1 MLELREV
8 FEMVTKQTEPDLDSW
23 KKQEDR
29 QRRAARNRRL
39 GAIAVAAAVIV
50 GVAVF
55 ILASR
60 PRNGTTSIDQA
71 PTPVPFVTT
80 PPIGVQLV
88 APDGTPDQQIRVAVR
103 PLSIAIDG
111 SHTGSEAFQLSPVG
125 TTLAYMDSGVV
136 HTVRFD
142 GTDDRALTDPGNTNH
157 GDAMNHVAWAPNG
170 SQLAYAFS
178 GNIYVMNADGSDQH
192 PVTHAPGGMGDF
204 YPAWSPDGT
213 TIAYWEGTRS
223 GGDGGPSDSEIYT
236 VPATGGGGTRLT
248 NNDVSNIEPAW
259 SPDGTRIAYWNGGG
273 LSVMRA
279 DGTHERSVY
288 GTPGGAWAPSWSPD
302 GGSIAFITFVR
313 NLPDAQGSPLMQ
325 LLTIELKSG
334 NVSKLRVHSLTDFN
348 GPQWVSDGEIL
359 INRYS

>member
-23 KKQEDR
+23 KKQGDR
-29 QRRAARNRRL
+29 QRRTARNRRL

-50 GVAVF
+50 GVGVF

-60 PRNGTTSIDQA
+60 PGNGTTPIDQA

-88 APDGTPDQQIRVAVR
+88 APDGTPVQQIPVALR
-103 PLSIAIDG
+103 PISVATDG
-111 SHTGSEAFQLSPVG
+111 SHTGTEAFQLSPDG
-125 TTLAYMDSGVV
+125 TTLAYMDSGYV
-136 HTVRFD
+136 HTVRVD
-142 GTDDRALTDPGNTNH
+142 GTDDRVLTGAGNTNT
-157 GDAMNHVAWAPNG
+157 GDAMDHVAWSPNG
-170 SQLAYAFS
+170 SQLAYSFG

-192 PVTHAPGGMGDF
+192 LVTHAPGGLGDF
-204 YPAWSPDGT
+204 YPTWSPDGT
-213 TIAYWEGTRS
+213 TIAFWEGTPS
-223 GGDGGPSDSEIYT
+223 GEDGGPSDSEIYT
-236 VPATGGGGTRLT
+236 VPATGGDATQLT

-273 LSVMRA
+273 LYVMRS

-313 NLPDAQGSPLMQ
+313 NLPDEQGSPLMQ
-325 LLTIELKSG
+325 LRTIELEKG
-334 NVSKLRVHSLTDFN
+334 NVSKLPVHSLTDFN
-348 GPQWVSDGEIL
+348 GPQWVSDGKIL
-359 INRYS
+359 INRYN